1 MSTGDLNRESGPN
14 YCDCVVKQKHQDSFT
29 VVDLFAGVGGL
40 SYGFSH
46 STKFKVIAANEV
58 LPAMAQAYRLN
69 HSDVLMFEGDI
80 KDLTGRLIKKRTGY
94 DSSRLD
100 LLVGGPPCQA
110 YSTVGKRLLEDPRA
124 QLFREYFR
132 LLKEL
137 KPRMFIY
144 ENVRG
149 LLSMDGGELFDNIV
163 RLFATLD
170 YKIQAAVLNAAD
182 YGVPQT
188 RERVILVGTSES
200 LNFEYPEPSHSSS
213 DAPRRIFGRQLPSW
227 RTLSDAIGDL
237 PLIEAGEESFEYS
250 TEPQNEFQRRMRRR
264 APRKL
269 SDHNAPSHGSKLT
282 RIMDA
287 LPEGGGVT
295 DLPPRLRPSSG
306 FPNTYARLWW
316 DRPTTTITRNLGT
329 PSSSRCIHPKVSRGL
344 TTREGARVQSFP
356 DRYKFYGS
364 RTERNLQIG
373 NAVPALLSEALAR
386 QVLTALEG

>member
-1 MSTGDLNRESGPN
+1 
-14 YCDCVVKQKHQDSFT
+14 
-29 VVDLFAGVGGL
+29 
-40 SYGFSH
+40 
-46 STKFKVIAANEV
+46 
-58 LPAMAQAYRLN
+58 
-69 HSDVLMFEGDI
+69 
-80 KDLTGRLIKKRTGY
+80 
-94 DSSRLD
+94 
-100 LLVGGPPCQA
+100 
-110 YSTVGKRLLEDPRA
+110 LLEDPRGK
-124 QLFREYFR
+124 LFQEYFR
-132 LLKEL
+132 LLREL
-137 KPRMFIY
+137 RPRVFLF
-144 ENVRG
+144 ENVKG
-149 LLSMDGGELFDNIV
+149 LLSIAGGDLFGRIMDLIE
-163 RLFATLD
+163 AES
-170 YKIQAAVLNAAD
+170 YKPQAVVLNAAD
-182 YGVPQT
+182 YGVPQI
-188 RERVILVGTSES
+188 RERVFIVGTSDS
-200 LNFEYPEPSHSSS
+200 LDFEFPQATHF
-213 DAPRRIFGRQLPSW
+213 DPRAATPLFRQTVKPWL
-227 RTLSDAIGDL
+227 TLRDAIGDL

>member
-1 MSTGDLNRESGPN
+1 MSRHDSNRESWPN
-14 YCDCVVKQKHQDSFT
+14 YCDVVAKQKRKGSFT

-46 STKFKVIAANEV
+46 SSEFEVIAANEV

-69 HSDVLMFEGDI
+69 HPDVEMFEGDI
-80 KDLTGRLIKKRTGY
+80 KDLTGSLIKRRTRF
-94 DSSRLD
+94 DSARLD

-137 KPRMFIY
+137 KPRVFIY

-149 LLSMDGGELFDNIV
+149 LLSMGGGELFDNIV

-188 RERVILVGTSES
+188 RERVILVGTLES
-200 LNFEYPEPSHSSS
+200 LSFEYPEPSHSNP
-213 DAPRRIFGRQLPSW
+213 DAPARILGRQLPGW
-227 RTLSDAIGDL
+227 RTLGDAIGDL
-237 PLIEAGEESFEYS
+237 PLIEAGEESFDYS
-250 TEPQNEFQRRMRRR
+250 TDPQNEFQRRMRRH
-264 APRKL
+264 APKKL
-269 SDHNAPSHGSKLT
+269 SDHSAPSHGSKLT

-287 LPEGGGVT
+287 LPEGGGVM
-295 DLPPRLRPSSG
+295 DLPTRLRPSSG

-316 DRPTTTITRNLGT
+316 DRPSTTITRNLGT

-356 DRYKFYGS
+356 DRYKFCGS

-386 QVLTALEG
+386 QILTALEG

>member
-1 MSTGDLNRESGPN
+1 MS
-14 YCDCVVKQKHQDSFT
+14 DSSKADSYS

-40 SYGFSH
+40 SFGFSRH
-46 STKFKVIAANEV
+46 RRFRIIGANEF
-58 LPAMAQAYRLN
+58 LPAMAGAYRCN
-69 HSDVLMFEGDI
+69 YPDVKMFECDI
-80 KDLTGRLIKKRTGY
+80 RDLTGSVIRRESQMARDEPIDVLI
-94 DSSRLD
+94 
-100 LLVGGPPCQA
+100 GGPPCQA
-110 YSTVGKRLLEDPRA
+110 FSTVGRRLLEDPRGK
-124 QLFREYFR
+124 LFQEYFR
-132 LLKEL
+132 LLREL
-137 KPRMFIY
+137 RPRVFLF
-144 ENVRG
+144 ENVKG
-149 LLSMDGGELFDNIV
+149 LLSIAGGDLFGRIMDLIEAEN
-163 RLFATLD
+163 
-170 YKIQAAVLNAAD
+170 YKPQAVVLNAAD
-182 YGVPQT
+182 YGVPQF
-188 RERVILVGTSES
+188 RERVFIVGTSDS
-200 LNFEYPEPSHSSS
+200 LDFEFPQATHF
-213 DAPRRIFGRQLPSW
+213 DPRAATPLFRQTGKPWL
-227 RTLSDAIGDL
+227 TLRDAIGDL

-287 LPEGGGVT
+287 LPEGGRVT